1 MNIVASMLNDDLD
14 RPAQATKKR
23 KKLNLDEL
31 IFKYRWPLTFVLIG
45 VILLGFGVFFA
56 KNEGVDPQPKVE
68 VLESAGEAQ
77 NSLSEI
83 FVEVSGAVVNPG
95 VFKFNEGARIEDVLI
110 SAGGVS
116 SQGDRVW
123 MEKYLNRAA
132 KVTDGQKIYIPRED
146 EDTSSGQINTENS
159 VVLGTGGVAESR
171 LININTATQG
181 ELETLWG
188 IGPVYAQN
196 IIEQRPYSSVE
207 ELLSKG
213 VIKQNVYDKN
223 KDTLTVY

>member
-1 MNIVASMLNDDLD
+1 MDIGSRELSSEKDSSV
-14 RPAQATKKR
+14 R
-23 KKLNLDEL
+23 KKEKFNFDEF
-31 IFKYRWPLTFVLIG
+31 IFKYRWPLTFLLIG

-56 KNEGVDPQPKVE
+56 KNEGIDPQPKVE

-77 NSLSEI
+77 NTLSEI

-95 VFKFNEGARIEDVLI
+95 VYKFNEGARIEDVLI
-110 SAGGVS
+110 AAGGVS
-116 SQGDRVW
+116 SLADRVW
-123 MEKYLNRAA
+123 IEKYLNRAA
-132 KVTDGQKIYIPRED
+132 KVIDGQKIFIPREG
-146 EDTSSGQINTENS
+146 ESAGNGGGLQPVGLSGPE
-159 VVLGTGGVAESR
+159 GGVAESG
-171 LININTATQG
+171 LININTASQS

-213 VIKQNVYDKN
+213 VIKQNVYDRN
-223 KDTLTVY
+223 KDKVTVY

>member
-23 KKLNLDEL
+23 KKFNFDEL

-223 KDTLTVY
+223 KDT